1 MLLRVEET
9 IQQEVKAEG
18 GGDAKDKAGRGAGG
32 GRGEKETKE
41 AEDTKQPRG
50 KRGAS
55 QKDLR
60 SDCETIPF
68 LAGARTSEVI
78 RTT

>member
-1 MLLRVEET
+1 MQRTRWGGTWGEGEE
-9 IQQEVKAEG
+9 
-18 GGDAKDKAGRGAGG
+18 AGG
-32 GRGEKETKE
+32 EERREGNKGG
-41 AEDTKQPRG
+41 EDTKQPRG
-50 KRGAS
+50 KRGGS

-68 LAGARTSEVI
+68 LSCERTSEVI